1 MSKQE
6 VIKDTIALKDFL
18 SSVINETLSSKK
30 KLIVEQDEDEKETL
44 KSGDINADEVIEKL
58 NTIRAG
64 KSFKDQNIKTA
75 MESYVSDL
83 DDAEKTALFAFLKG
97 IAQIVG
103 GEVEG
108 KEALEPSDKP
118 ANVKMEKKPSSQKV
132 TIKPNVIKKPSAGEK
147 PKEKASKSPEDT
159 TPPAPIVAKK
169 KQLSFHEAIW
179 YNLGMQEVKFIKL
192 PSGETLEVTIYPGFI
207 EKVRAHF
214 GLGLSLPV
222 DDDHI
227 RMYIYGAFKGAIDR
241 QENET
246 I

>member
-30 KLIVEQDEDEKETL
+30 KLIVEQDEGEKENL
-44 KSGDINADEVIEKL
+44 KSGDISADEVIEKL

-147 PKEKASKSPEDT
+147 PKERASKSPEDT

-169 KQLSFHEAIW
+169 K
-179 YNLGMQEVKFIKL
+179 
-192 PSGETLEVTIYPGFI
+192 
-207 EKVRAHF
+207 
-214 GLGLSLPV
+214 
-222 DDDHI
+222 
-227 RMYIYGAFKGAIDR
+227 
-241 QENET
+241 
-246 I
+246 

>member
-30 KLIVEQDEDEKETL
+30 KLIVEQDEDEKENL
-44 KSGDINADEVIEKL
+44 KSGDISADEVIEKL

-64 KSFKDQNIKTA
+64 KSFKDQDIKTA

-83 DDAEKTALFAFLKG
+83 DAAEKTALFAFLKG

-169 KQLSFHEAIW
+169 K
-179 YNLGMQEVKFIKL
+179 
-192 PSGETLEVTIYPGFI
+192 
-207 EKVRAHF
+207 
-214 GLGLSLPV
+214 
-222 DDDHI
+222 
-227 RMYIYGAFKGAIDR
+227 
-241 QENET
+241 
-246 I
+246 

>member
-30 KLIVEQDEDEKETL
+30 KLIVEQDEDEKENL
-44 KSGDINADEVIEKL
+44 KSGDISADEVIEKL

-97 IAQIVG
+97 ISQIVG

-169 KQLSFHEAIW
+169 K
-179 YNLGMQEVKFIKL
+179 
-192 PSGETLEVTIYPGFI
+192 
-207 EKVRAHF
+207 
-214 GLGLSLPV
+214 
-222 DDDHI
+222 
-227 RMYIYGAFKGAIDR
+227 
-241 QENET
+241 
-246 I
+246 

>member
-30 KLIVEQDEDEKETL
+30 KLIVEQDKDEKENL
-44 KSGDINADEVIEKL
+44 KSGDISADEVIEKL

-97 IAQIVG
+97 ISQIVG

-147 PKEKASKSPEDT
+147 PKERASKSPEDT

-169 KQLSFHEAIW
+169 K
-179 YNLGMQEVKFIKL
+179 
-192 PSGETLEVTIYPGFI
+192 
-207 EKVRAHF
+207 
-214 GLGLSLPV
+214 
-222 DDDHI
+222 
-227 RMYIYGAFKGAIDR
+227 
-241 QENET
+241 
-246 I
+246 

>member
-64 KSFKDQNIKTA
+64 KSFKDEKIKTA
-75 MESYVSDL
+75 MESYVGDL

-147 PKEKASKSPEDT
+147 PKERASKSPEDT

-169 KQLSFHEAIW
+169 K
-179 YNLGMQEVKFIKL
+179 
-192 PSGETLEVTIYPGFI
+192 
-207 EKVRAHF
+207 
-214 GLGLSLPV
+214 
-222 DDDHI
+222 
-227 RMYIYGAFKGAIDR
+227 
-241 QENET
+241 
-246 I
+246 

>member
-1 MSKQE
+1 
-6 VIKDTIALKDFL
+6 
-18 SSVINETLSSKK
+18 
-30 KLIVEQDEDEKETL
+30 
-44 KSGDINADEVIEKL
+44 
-58 NTIRAG
+58 
-64 KSFKDQNIKTA
+64 

-97 IAQIVG
+97 ISQIVG

-169 KQLSFHEAIW
+169 K
-179 YNLGMQEVKFIKL
+179 
-192 PSGETLEVTIYPGFI
+192 
-207 EKVRAHF
+207 
-214 GLGLSLPV
+214 
-222 DDDHI
+222 
-227 RMYIYGAFKGAIDR
+227 
-241 QENET
+241 
-246 I
+246 

>member
-30 KLIVEQDEDEKETL
+30 KLIVEQDEGEKETL

-147 PKEKASKSPEDT
+147 PKERANKSPEDT

-169 KQLSFHEAIW
+169 K
-179 YNLGMQEVKFIKL
+179 
-192 PSGETLEVTIYPGFI
+192 
-207 EKVRAHF
+207 
-214 GLGLSLPV
+214 
-222 DDDHI
+222 
-227 RMYIYGAFKGAIDR
+227 
-241 QENET
+241 
-246 I
+246 